1 MKISFFAILLAI
13 SVALISCSNGPMLE
27 SGMFRQNYEED
38 SHDIIAP
45 PDTDISSDEVELYCK
60 DMSFEESI
68 DCVASLN
75 DKKQEDYK
83 TWQTKKAEPPK
94 KQTAQKKQ
102 VKKTTQTKQATKKP
116 QTKKTTTQTQKK
128 Q

>member
-1 MKISFFAILLAI
+1 MKVFSFAILLAI

-83 TWQTKKAEPPK
+83 TWQTKKNEPPK

-102 VKKTTQTKQATKKP
+102 TQKKTQTKQTKKSP
-116 QTKKTTTQTQKK
+116 TKKSTQTQKK
-128 Q
+128 K